1 VLDSEGT
8 GHKTSLALSI
18 PKRYYKERNMGL
30 PESHFK
36 AFFDLDLP
44 NSHKVPLLA
53 TPASYASISRYDW
66 GCA

>member
-1 VLDSEGT
+1 
-8 GHKTSLALSI
+8 
-18 PKRYYKERNMGL
+18 MGL

-36 AFFDLDLP
+36 AFFDPDLP